1 MKVYV
6 VVEDGV
12 FKHNIIGVYTDRS
25 KALEKKMEDFFERD
39 IHECEVEE

>member
-12 FKHNIIGVYTDRS
+12 FKCDVIGVYADRS

-39 IHECEVEE
+39 IVECEVEE